1 MRLAGFYIS
10 TFPTFLLFHFYV
22 FTYHHS
28 KFLKLFS
35 LIKPVDWG
43 ILKETIVK
51 ETSTTSG
58 LEEVMLKF
66 DQWSLRINLTSDVL
80 YYYIFHFNSK
90 LVMYL
95 CTIFLSTHLDML
107 GPELMVETALTSV
120 GAASLEFFS
129 PPGPLYFFWSRQSLY
144 WTVLNT
150 DGGMEVDAAT
160 TFSSSLIF
168 FLAISWKQH
177 YAFENEMLCLKQY
190 LAVSV
195 MDWMFLKTPP

>member
-1 MRLAGFYIS
+1 M
-10 TFPTFLLFHFYV
+10 
-22 FTYHHS
+22 YHC
-28 KFLKLFS
+28 
-35 LIKPVDWG
+35 
-43 ILKETIVK
+43 
-51 ETSTTSG
+51 
-58 LEEVMLKF
+58 
-66 DQWSLRINLTSDVL
+66 
-80 YYYIFHFNSK
+80 IFHFNSK

-107 GPELMVETALTSV
+107 GPELMAQTALTSE

-129 PPGPLYFFWSRQSLY
+129 PPCPQYFFWSRQSLY

-177 YAFENEMLCLKQY
+177 YAFENEMLCLKPY
-190 LAVSV
+190 LAVSRSCPKSLTEVTATVVNCSV
-195 MDWMFLKTPP
+195 MDWLFLKTPP